1 MPGIE
6 AVGDFQIPVMPNN
19 LFYGFKRFTC
29 ELLFWN
35 FIFVVL
41 VGIDVNA
48 SLWKI
53 SALAGIRAVA
63 RQASFGGGAVDYKF
77 T

>member
-1 MPGIE
+1 
-6 AVGDFQIPVMPNN
+6 MPNN

-41 VGIDVNA
+41 VGIVVNA

-63 RQASFGGGAVDYKF
+63 RQASFGGGGCGLQIYLIKKLLPEIF
-77 T
+77 